1 LNKRRSKAAETRW
14 AMAAW
19 RRRTALK
26 LRKTGR
32 AVWPFGRLALR
43 RFLFAPPDLRTTD
56 AAIAADIYAGQF
68 VFTGRVVNTNGMSP
82 FDMPPPTQGWAEA
95 LYGFGWLRHLH
106 AANSSL
112 ARDNARALVADFVDR
127 ARRPARSAIRPQVIS
142 RRLMAFLSQSP
153 LVLDGADHDFY
164 MLFLRAVRDD
174 ALLLRDAVQL
184 SDDPFVHLAAA
195 IALTALGLC
204 VEGAE
209 RMERRNGARL
219 SDLLDEQIL
228 ADGGH
233 ISRNPRVLIDLMLD
247 LLPLRSTYA
256 ARGLEPPQGLVSAID
271 RIVPH
276 LKMLRHPD
284 GSIALF
290 NGMGASQV
298 DALATIFASHD
309 TGGFAATEAPY
320 SGYQRLAGG
329 SSVLIVETGPSPPFE
344 ASSEALAGCLS
355 FEFSHGR
362 QRIFVNCGIPRQAGS
377 DPPVELRASAAHTGV
392 TFAETS
398 SCRFVSHAGQTRVL
412 TGPRRVT
419 AGRSHSAAGEQLAL
433 SHDGY
438 KSRFGI
444 DIERVLGLSDDG
456 LRLEGREQMS
466 GTPRSAPDDATLTAR
481 FHLHPVMRAQVTET
495 GDIVLA
501 SARGLSWRF
510 AATGGKTSIE
520 DSMFFAGIDG
530 MRRTQQIVV
539 IADDPARPI
548 AWQLAAIAD

>member
-1 LNKRRSKAAETRW
+1 
-14 AMAAW
+14 MAAW
-19 RRRTALK
+19 RRRAVLRLGKTA
-26 LRKTGR
+26 R
-32 AVWPFGRLALR
+32 AVWPFGRLSLR

-68 VFTGRVVNTNGMSP
+68 VFTGRVVNTNGLSP
-82 FDMPPPTQGWAEA
+82 FDMPPPSHGWAEA

-106 AANSSL
+106 AANSAL
-112 ARDNARALVADFVDR
+112 ARDNARALVADFIDR
-127 ARRPARSAIRPQVIS
+127 SRRPARSAIRPQVIS
-142 RRLMAFLSQSP
+142 RRLMAFLAQSP

-164 MLFLRAVRDD
+164 MLFLKAVRDD
-174 ALLLRDAVQL
+174 ALLLRDAARL
-184 SDDPFVHLAAA
+184 SDDPYVHLVAA

-209 RMERRNGARL
+209 RLERRHGAAL
-219 SDLLDEQIL
+219 SDLLDDQIL

-233 ISRNPRVLIDLMLD
+233 VSRNPRVLVDLMLD

-284 GSIALF
+284 GSVALF

-309 TGGFAATEAPY
+309 TGGRAATEAPY

-329 SSVLIVETGPSPPFE
+329 SSVLIVESGPSPPFE

-377 DPPVELRASAAHTGV
+377 EPPIELRASAAHTGM

-398 SCRFVSHAGQTRVL
+398 SCRFVSHAGQTRIL
-412 TGPRRVT
+412 AGPRRVM
-419 AGRSHSAAGEQLAL
+419 AGRSRSNSGEQLAL

-438 KSRFGI
+438 QTRFGI
-444 DIERVLGLSDDG
+444 GIERVLGLSDDG
-456 LRLEGREQMS
+456 LVLEGRDQIS
-466 GTPRSAPDDATLTAR
+466 GSPRGAPDDATLTLR
-481 FHLHPVMRAQVTET
+481 FHLHPGMRAEMIET
-495 GDIVLA
+495 GDIVLT
-501 SARGLSWRF
+501 SNRGLSWRF
-510 AATGGKTSIE
+510 TASGGAASIE

-539 IADDPARPI
+539 IAEDPARPVS
-548 AWQLAAIAD
+548 WQLAAISA